1 MGVEQALNI
10 IANNGLA
17 IFLVIYYLFIEHP
30 RIAKQQLQFSE
41 KIREQQET
49 LSKAILSLKDKIEEL
64 QWSIS
69 ISEKL
74 DQRIEEVEKL
84 ENKEID
90 NFFLFLQERYENT
103 AVRIRDEL
111 FHILDVNHIQENKET
126 ILKDIDNLFM
136 VNISQGQSKIEQYK
150 LNSEKL
156 IVNINKFSKI
166 NMTSFIED
174 VKELIF
180 SNKTTEIKKRELNAY
195 MRTAIIQLLDLIKKE
210 VFEDVSKINK
220 SINQR

>member
-41 KIREQQET
+41 KIREQQEN
-49 LSKAILSLKDKIEEL
+49 LSNAILSLKDKIEEL

-90 NFFLFLQERYENT
+90 NFFLFLQEKYENT

-126 ILKDIDNLFM
+126 ILKDIDNIFL
-136 VNISQGQSKIEQYK
+136 VNIGQGQEKIEQYK
-150 LNSEKL
+150 LNKTDITLL
-156 IVNINKFSKI
+156 INQFSKLNI
-166 NMTSFIED
+166 QSFIED
-174 VKELIF
+174 TKNIIY
-180 SNKTTEIKKRELNAY
+180 SDKTVDMKKRELNTYAR
-195 MRTAIIQLLDLIKKE
+195 MAVRQLLDLIKKE
-210 VFEDVSKINK
+210 VFGDVSKINK